1 MSKVVAT
8 PVFPAP
14 GVTAPTQSPTYS
26 LNSSTQLVSFQ
37 ATVTGTG
44 AVTATV
50 LVQVTLDGN
59 LLTAATITLSG
70 TTTASDGVAVRIP
83 WGSYAVNVSAITGT
97 GATCQV
103 SMGAP

>member
-1 MSKVVAT
+1 MPKVVAT

-14 GVTAPTQSPTYS
+14 GVTTPTQSPTNS
-26 LNSSTQLVSFQ
+26 LNSPNQLVSFQ

-44 AVTATV
+44 AVGATV
-50 LVQVTLDGN
+50 LIQVTDDGN

-83 WGSYAVNVSAITGT
+83 WVSYAVNVTAVSGT
-97 GATCQV
+97 GATVQV
-103 SMGAP
+103 SMGAQ